1 MSEQQDRSELIDP
14 EPLSTLLVVLGALG
28 SIASLYALVDP
39 RITAARAE
47 RDVNRYAIRDSLMGA
62 ETALNE
68 LRGYIRSLEIAF
80 VTGTEARDIN
90 GAMNSMAQFG
100 HVQLTFTREGHETWR
115 EIEEGVLTTVAKIQ
129 RHMGNLMRLAAAGN
143 FKLPP
148 DTAHRLQNAIEK
160 LNGITRSLAQVHFAE
175 LFRGLEAA
183 AGECMD
189 TLRQLRFDLGGYL
202 RR

>member
-1 MSEQQDRSELIDP
+1 MSEKEDRAELIDP

-28 SIASLYALVDP
+28 SIASLYALIDP

-47 RDVNRYAIRDSLMGA
+47 RDVNRFAIRDALMGA
-62 ETALNE
+62 ETGLNE

-80 VTGTEARDIN
+80 VTGTQPRD
-90 GAMNSMAQFG
+90 GGGMNALAQFG
-100 HVQLTFTREGHETWR
+100 HVQLQFTREGHETWR
-115 EIEEGVLTTVAKIQ
+115 EIEEGVLTTVSRIQ
-129 RHMGNLMRLAAAGN
+129 RHMGNLMRFAAAGN

-160 LNGITRSLAQVHFAE
+160 LNGVTRSLAQVHFGE
-175 LFRGLEAA
+175 LFRTLEAA

-202 RR
+202 R